1 MMKLDLFKDG
11 LTHSTQSMCYTIIIK
26 GKTKNNMMTS
36 TEIGKESDK
45 IQHPFMIKTI
55 IKWT

>member
-26 GKTKNNMMTS
+26 GKTKNNMMT
-36 TEIGKESDK
+36 
-45 IQHPFMIKTI
+45 
-55 IKWT
+55 